1 MLKTLSKVEI
11 EETSSI
17 DKRQVKNEAKQSKTK
32 QKQKQFLLIKLH
44 LMMRP

>member
-17 DKRQVKNEAKQSKTK
+17 DKGHPENETKQSKTK
-32 QKQKQFLLIKLH
+32 QKRKQFLLIKLH
-44 LMMRP
+44 LMVKA